1 VGGAYAPGVLPVGF
15 LLIAA
20 AVVLLL
26 ADWGGLSRGMPTQ
39 VPPSR
44 FALVPLVGG
53 VLLVVFAVARP

>member
-1 VGGAYAPGVLPVGF
+1 VLRLGL

-26 ADWGGLSRGMPTQ
+26 ADWGGLSRRMPTQ

-53 VLLVVFAVARP
+53 VLLVAFALARP